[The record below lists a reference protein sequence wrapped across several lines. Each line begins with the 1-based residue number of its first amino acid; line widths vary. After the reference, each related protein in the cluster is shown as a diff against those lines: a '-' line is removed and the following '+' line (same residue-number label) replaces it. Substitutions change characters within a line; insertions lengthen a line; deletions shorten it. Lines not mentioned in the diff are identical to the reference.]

1 MRSVAVAMV
10 LLLGSAAWGEK
21 LPFNVKTGLW
31 ETTSTHTM
39 QGELPMSPELM
50 AKLTPEQRARVEAAL
65 KGEANNGKPTTRT
78 YKSCLTKEQLDRG
91 TAFNN
96 TKECTETPVTSTTS
110 KLTVK
115 MTCETEGMKANGT
128 VEFAA
133 LSSDYVK
140 GTGHMTV
147 NGGGH
152 TMTTDSTFD
161 SKWLGSDCGSVK

>member
-1 MRSVAVAMV
+1 SSPSKSLLKGDFMRSVAVAMV

-31 ETTSTHTM
+31 ETTST
-39 QGELPMSPELM
+39 LPMSPELL

-96 TKECTETPVTSTTS
+96 TKECTETPVTSTT
-110 KLTVK
+110 
-115 MTCETEGMKANGT
+115 
-128 VEFAA
+128 
-133 LSSDYVK
+133 
-140 GTGHMTV
+140 
-147 NGGGH
+147 
-152 TMTTDSTFD
+152 
-161 SKWLGSDCGSVK
+161 